1 MANFFKDNDDLQY
14 YFDKGV
20 DWDSLVRLTEHE
32 FADADEELP
41 ASDLDEFE
49 SDAEDGVDDDIEN
62 AVEISSKEQ
71 NARSLEIRR
80 AIEERMEER
89 QMHEDLDYLDF
100 DMDE

>member
-1 MANFFKDNDDLQY
+1 MTTSDD
-14 YFDKGV
+14 
-20 DWDSLVRLTEHE
+20 RLDDELEGGEEDTAEAEDE

>member
-1 MANFFKDNDDLQY
+1 MTTSDEDRLDDELEGG
-14 YFDKGV
+14 DE
-20 DWDSLVRLTEHE
+20 DAAEAEDE
-32 FADADEELP
+32 FADSDEELP

-49 SDAEDGVDDDIEN
+49 SDAEDGVDDEIETV
-62 AVEISSKEQ
+62 VEISSKEQ

-100 DMDE
+100 DLDE